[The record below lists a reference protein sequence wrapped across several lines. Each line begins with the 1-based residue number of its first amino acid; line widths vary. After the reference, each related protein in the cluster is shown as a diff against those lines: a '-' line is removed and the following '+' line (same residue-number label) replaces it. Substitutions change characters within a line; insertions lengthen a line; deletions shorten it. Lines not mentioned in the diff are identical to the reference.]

1 MLKQAQTISF
11 EYFPPEILELIILYC
26 IRTKDHGFT
35 GKHVPQYPEFRD
47 CIRFLSTN
55 KFLYNQVFYL
65 PDLQL
70 FRKVRINSKNFSI
83 LKHLRFRKF
92 RFSFK
97 EAKINY
103 DLFTKIF
110 SEYPPDF
117 VKAIHLKISNIPQ
130 RNLLSVFNEK
140 QFEKFCIEITQ
151 PVPNLK
157 IQIGLS
163 TKHLKI
169 SKQFQNVCL
178 KFDKHKT
185 FETVTLFHT
194 NEEESS
200 NIVIKNANID
210 KLIFRHFLI
219 RGENIKFLDSNIRS
233 IVFNKFLVSRKTDFR
248 FLIKIPDTAEISFIN
263 PSSEKIY
270 FSRDF
275 VHNKVNFDFRFIDVE
290 LLFFE
295 SIVNIQNFIIHSPSS
310 GLRLEF
316 RNPKSLINTLTL
328 KNSLNPFYLVDQN
341 FTLSF
346 EVLHKNNRIENLELF
361 TTKQK
366 FYVSSNKNV
375 LLIHDLIVYF
385 MYCRKN
391 PERKF
396 EIYLSGVKVE
406 NLKVYIYSKS
416 ITFVCTGDKSQ
427 SLNKTTVFFKDPYSS
442 QSDEKYQELNIGDL
456 NKEDLIRGK
465 TSEEGMYGQN
475 SVILRELK
483 CELSVT
489 CEYDKFVDIQSN

>member
-1 MLKQAQTISF
+1 MLKQAQTFGF

-169 SKQFQNVCL
+169 SKQFQNVWL
-178 KFDKHKT
+178 EFDKHKT

-200 NIVIKNANID
+200 NIIIRNANID

-219 RGENIKFLDSNIRS
+219 RGENIKFSDSNIRS
-233 IVFNKFLVSRKTDFR
+233 IVFNKFLVSRKADFR
-248 FLIKIPDTAEISFIN
+248 FLIKIPAAEISFIN

-270 FSRDF
+270 FSRDL
-275 VHNKVNFDFRFIDVE
+275 VHNKVNFDFKSSDFE

-295 SIVNIQNFIIHSPSS
+295 SIVNIQNVIIHSPSS

-316 RNPKSLINTLTL
+316 RNPKSRINTLTL
-328 KNSLNPFYLVDQN
+328 KNSTNPFYLVDQN

-346 EVLHKNNRIENLELF
+346 EVLHENNQIENLELF

-385 MYCRKN
+385 MYCEKN

-396 EIYLSGVKVE
+396 EICLSGVKVE

-416 ITFVCTGDKSQ
+416 IKFVCTGDKSQ
-427 SLNKTTVFFKDPYSS
+427 NLNKTTVFFKDPYRS
-442 QSDEKYQELNIGDL
+442 QSDEKYQELN
-456 NKEDLIRGK
+456 KQK
-465 TSEEGMYGQN
+465 TYEKNVYGQN

-489 CEYDKFVDIQSN
+489 CEYDSFVDIQSN